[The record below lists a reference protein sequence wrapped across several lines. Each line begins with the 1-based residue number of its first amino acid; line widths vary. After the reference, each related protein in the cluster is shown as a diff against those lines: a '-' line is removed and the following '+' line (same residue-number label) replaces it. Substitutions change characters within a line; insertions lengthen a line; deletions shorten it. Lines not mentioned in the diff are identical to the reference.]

1 MLATEEDSEKVGEAS
16 SVSGRRP
23 VEATKVDSAGF
34 DEPAVEDAKVGEGS
48 SVSGNCPVDA
58 TKVGL
63 ALEGA
68 VGWGSFEGTPP
79 DEGLAELASDA
90 VGNTISSLLG
100 RPAEGCLEGRSL
112 ELDST

>member
-1 MLATEEDSEKVGEAS
+1 MLATEEASEKVGEAS

-23 VEATKVDSAGF
+23 VEATKVDTAGI
-34 DEPAVEDAKVGEGS
+34 DELADEEAKVGEGS

-58 TKVGL
+58 TKVEL

-68 VGWGSFEGTPP
+68 VGWGSFEETPP
-79 DEGLAELASDA
+79 DEGLAELVSAA

-100 RPAEGCLEGRSL
+100 RPAEGCLEG
-112 ELDST
+112 

>member
-1 MLATEEDSEKVGEAS
+1 M
-16 SVSGRRP
+16 
-23 VEATKVDSAGF
+23 
-34 DEPAVEDAKVGEGS
+34 
-48 SVSGNCPVDA
+48 DA
-58 TKVGL
+58 TKVELAGADEL

-68 VGWGSFEGTPP
+68 VGWGSFGGTPP
-79 DEGLAELASDA
+79 DEGLAEFASDA